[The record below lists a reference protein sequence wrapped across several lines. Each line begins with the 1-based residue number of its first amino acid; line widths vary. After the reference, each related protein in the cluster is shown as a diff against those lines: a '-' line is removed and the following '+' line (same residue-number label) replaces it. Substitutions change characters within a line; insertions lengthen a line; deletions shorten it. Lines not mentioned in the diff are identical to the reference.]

1 MEGEH
6 AAYVLRLLRNEDVS
20 ADLREKSLYCLWT
33 DYGNTWYR
41 SVVEKCDPASGTA
54 SLCVLLSE
62 CVHARV
68 PGCPGV
74 GCAVLLH
81 RVVVLGGNSVSSL
94 SAIVCLRALASHP
107 LLSISNGHRY
117 YEGTQEREEASL
129 FTLIRDGEVAFKEVR
144 RGAEYVPVAGEILV
158 TDDVK
163 IDECEKG
170 GSGES
175 SSEGDEDEDDELSMA
190 RRKRRLNARRVYDTY
205 MDEGLFDDVG
215 DDDDYDLDG
224 DAENTATTAR
234 RAKLGESK
242 AGAVRELAAKRK
254 RQQLVE
260 RKKKRE
266 EVQKKTVEE
275 DVRNKVRGYFE
286 KSLRTPTKGLES
298 VDDAELDHAGVAEMV
313 ESALYRL
320 HGEVN
325 QGYKQKA
332 STLKFNLSGNEELRL
347 HVLTGDIPASRLV
360 EMDSTALA
368 SRELLEY
375 RKKKEE
381 EALKMSVLDTET
393 AAKFS
398 TAAALESAYSGYTGV
413 KEVSGK
419 LTSPTPG
426 RVVDGT
432 NGAAEKK
439 LEEVDTQGSVRAL
452 SSLDWKSI
460 KSAQV
465 SMAGSEPNVISGLQE
480 IEVGGEEEEEEGGA
494 AGAVGAVGAAGG
506 KERHNPSDPPSGQP
520 DGHPHVVCDENLRKL
535 LMPSAD
541 VRSLGENVWEG
552 TVAVQ
557 SVGGS
562 MMVASGLA
570 GAGDLSDLLGG
581 PKIEVPGRLALD
593 KLGDFLER
601 LRVSTSRTAT
611 VGVLSPS
618 KSRPTSTNVV
628 DSTKLVSYYKGR
640 DRAGSFKRTS
650 QIEIFLIPSGNL
662 ASRILNTCW
671 HAGNRATIE
680 ACVGSPPLELG
691 PGQLV
696 FVVVHPKD
704 MVAQPKAVPMVPMVP
719 AAVPETVPATALP
732 GSLDL
737 GAISNLAAALGVAV
751 DSSGSNPAVPVP
763 PPPPAA
769 NLPPSLDLGALNSLA
784 AAFGVAPTTSPPP
797 PRNPGG
803 RSGRP
808 QYSRRR

>member
-1 MEGEH
+1 MPGGI
-6 AAYVLRLLRNEDVS
+6 
-20 ADLREKSLYCLWT
+20 SL
-33 DYGNTWYR
+33 
-41 SVVEKCDPASGTA
+41 
-54 SLCVLLSE
+54 LLS
-62 CVHARV
+62 
-68 PGCPGV
+68 
-74 GCAVLLH
+74 
-81 RVVVLGGNSVSSL
+81 SSL
-94 SAIVCLRALASHP
+94 KFHTSHHVP
-107 LLSISNGHRY
+107 RSESNQLRY

-129 FTLIRDGEVAFKEVR
+129 FTLIRDGEVAFKEARSGVD
-144 RGAEYVPVAGEILV
+144 YVPVGGEILV
-158 TDDVK
+158 TADVK
-163 IDECEKG
+163 IDECEG
-170 GSGES
+170 IGSGES
-175 SSEGDEDEDDELSMA
+175 SSGGEEDDELSLA

-205 MDEGLFDDVG
+205 MDEGLFDDGG
-215 DDDDYDLDG
+215 DDVDYDVEA
-224 DAENTATTAR
+224 DAENTTTTAR
-234 RAKLGESK
+234 RAKLGEFK
-242 AGAVRELAAKRK
+242 AEAVRELAAKRK

-260 RKKKRE
+260 RTKKRE
-266 EVQKKTVEE
+266 AVDKKTVEE
-275 DVRNKVRGYFE
+275 DLRNKVRGYFE

-298 VDDAELDHAGVAEMV
+298 MDDAELDHAGVAEMV

-368 SRELLEY
+368 SKELVEY

-413 KEVSGK
+413 REVGGRLES
-419 LTSPTPG
+419 STPG
-426 RVVDGT
+426 RMVDGK
-432 NGAAEKK
+432 NGAAEEKK
-439 LEEVDTQGSVRAL
+439 DEEVDTQGSVRAL

-465 SMAGSEPNVISGLQE
+465 SMAGAEPNVISGLQG
-480 IEVGGEEEEEEGGA
+480 IEVGGQDEVAGAASAAAREEG
-494 AGAVGAVGAAGG
+494 
-506 KERHNPSDPPSGQP
+506 HDPTDPPARRP
-520 DGHPHVVCDENLRKL
+520 DAHPQVVCDENLRKL
-535 LMPSAD
+535 LMPNAD
-541 VRSLGENVWEG
+541 AGALGESVWEG

-611 VGVLSPS
+611 VGLLSPS
-618 KSRPTSTNVV
+618 KSSPNSTDAV
-628 DSTKLVSYYKGR
+628 DSSKIASYYKGR
-640 DRAGSFKRTS
+640 DRAGSVKRTS
-650 QIEIFLIPSGNL
+650 QIEIFLIPSGDL
-662 ASRILNTCW
+662 AGRILNTCW
-671 HAGNRATIE
+671 HTGNRATIQ
-680 ACVGSPPLELG
+680 ACVGTPPLELG

-704 MVAQPKAVPMVPMVP
+704 MVALPKAVPMVPMVP
-719 AAVPETVPATALP
+719 PVVPAAVPAVVPAAVP
-732 GSLDL
+732 AVVPPIFPEAVPVGSSAAFPASLDL
-737 GAISNLAAALGVAV
+737 GAISDLAAALGVADGVAV
-751 DSSGSNPAVPVP
+751 DPRASHAAVPVP
-763 PPPPAA
+763 PPPPAVS
-769 NLPPSLDLGALNSLA
+769 LPPTLDLGALSSLA
-784 AAFGVAPTTSPPP
+784 AACGVATTSPPL
-797 PRNPGG
+797 PRNDGG

-808 QYSRRR
+808 QYSRRQ